1 MKGFGTK
8 EITDEIVELDDLAKK
23 KFLFPSLRF
32 GLGAH
37 VSWAHRKQK
46 KMFVFSGQKNIARKK
61 GAFILFRREKK
72 KKHFGKQS
80 RHRFFVVF
88 WMIELPVWMLQEW
101 VTWWVCKSWVN
112 CFLCVYVEIC

>member
-37 VSWAHRKQK
+37 VS
-46 KMFVFSGQKNIARKK
+46 
-61 GAFILFRREKK
+61 
-72 KKHFGKQS
+72 
-80 RHRFFVVF
+80 
-88 WMIELPVWMLQEW
+88 
-101 VTWWVCKSWVN
+101 
-112 CFLCVYVEIC
+112 